1 MTRTEAI
8 EKAIARY
15 VSRGG
20 NANDGRQILA
30 EELEPWMPVD
40 LVARV
45 LTHWNFA
52 TRATAPSMA
61 AALKAA

>member
-1 MTRTEAI
+1 MTKTEAI

-30 EELEPWMPVD
+30 DELEPWMPVD

-52 TRATAPSMA
+52 TRGTAPVIATALLSA
-61 AALKAA
+61 